1 MRSSGELRYDHTREQ
16 RYGLRD
22 ARLPAK
28 PVPMRPKTTTRKP
41 RHAKSDAATPMAQ
54 ELFPIE
60 LTAAEPKATP
70 PSAPSHTIFDLRL
83 GDCLDGMAKLPAES
97 VDIVVTSPPYNL
109 DIAYKSYRDDAPRE
123 AFLDWC
129 ECWAAEVRRVL
140 KPDGSFFLNVGA
152 APANPWFPHEV
163 ALRLRPLF
171 TLQNTLHW
179 VKSIT
184 VRPKGGD
191 EISAGHFKP
200 LNTRRFVNDCHEYI
214 FHLTKSGDVKL
225 DRLGVGVAYA
235 DKSNIARWG
244 HTDGKD
250 KRCRGNNWFIPYKTI
265 LSREGER
272 PHPATFPAQLA
283 EWCIRLH
290 GMRDGLTVLDP
301 FLGIGHAAE
310 GARVCGVTRFI
321 GFEIDAGYLGEAC
334 KRLGVPVPKDAA
346 R

>member
-1 MRSSGELRYDHTREQ
+1 M
-16 RYGLRD
+16 
-22 ARLPAK
+22 K
-28 PVPMRPKTTTRKP
+28 PKANPRKP
-41 RHAKSDAATPMAQ
+41 RPKKSVPAPTFSQ
-54 ELFPIE
+54 ELLPIALPE
-60 LTAAEPKATP
+60 HETKSPPPKALART
-70 PSAPSHTIFDLRL
+70 AFHLHL
-83 GDCLDGMAKLPAES
+83 GDCLVGMKALPAES
-97 VDIVVTSPPYNL
+97 VNVVVTSPPYNL
-109 DIAYKSYRDDAPRE
+109 DIAYRSFRDDAPRE
-123 AFLDWC
+123 TFLEWC
-129 ECWAAEVRRVL
+129 ALWAAEVRRVL

-171 TLQNTLHW
+171 ALQNTLHW

-184 VRPKGGD
+184 VLPKGGE

-225 DRLGVGVAYA
+225 DRIGVGVAYA

-244 HTDGKD
+244 HTGGKD

-265 LSREGER
+265 MSREGER

-290 GMRDGLTVLDP
+290 GVRDGLTVLDP

-310 GARVCGVTRFI
+310 GARACGVERFI
-321 GFEIDAGYLGEAC
+321 GFEIDAGYLREAC
-334 KRLGVPVPKDAA
+334 KRLGVPAPKTRRAD
-346 R
+346 